1 MDPMDHVLWCNKHP
15 LLLPDIVK
23 CEGCYLY
30 DLQGQKYLD
39 LESGIWCLPLGHC
52 HPQINAAI
60 GSQAGIL
67 AHSGYCY
74 ANEVMEQASSAVLD
88 LLSIPDGKC
97 VFLSSGSEAVEF
109 GVQALRK
116 ITARPLILTLSDS
129 FLGSYGSAGSKRKE
143 EWHLFDWQRCTAC
156 NSSDDCDPQC
166 RYLSE
171 IPFDRIGG
179 FVFEPGSSSGLV
191 RFPPKS
197 LIRNIVKF
205 IRQHQGFIQ
214 INEITTGFGRTGKW
228 FGYQHYDISPDIVS
242 MGKGLGN
249 GYPVSAIAMTQEIIA
264 HLNERSF
271 YYYQSHQNDPLG
283 CAVAKAVINIL
294 RDENIIGKSKTAGD
308 YFFDALQQLKRK
320 YSSIDEI
327 RGRGLMFAIEFK
339 DTLEDD
345 VLSDLYVECVRRGF
359 ILAKRPGLN
368 VFRIDPPL
376 IIRKEDIDRFLETF
390 DRLLADVG

>member
-1 MDPMDHVLWCNKHP
+1 MDHVLWCNRHP
-15 LLLPDIVK
+15 LVLPDIVK
-23 CEGCYLY
+23 GEGCYLY

-60 GSQAGIL
+60 RAQADIL
-67 AHSGYCY
+67 AHSGYIY
-74 ANEVMEQASSAVLD
+74 ANPVMEKAASAVLD
-88 LLSIPDGKC
+88 LLNLPEGKC

-129 FLGSYGSAGSKRKE
+129 FLGSYGSVGSKRKD
-143 EWHLFDWQRCTAC
+143 EWYLFDWQECHNCNTADAC
-156 NSSDDCDPQC
+156 NPEC
-166 RYLSE
+166 RYFSK

-197 LIRNIVKF
+197 FIQNLVKF
-205 IRQHQGFIQ
+205 IRDHDGFIQ

-228 FGYQHYDISPDIVS
+228 FGFEHYGIEPDIVS

-249 GYPVSAIAMTQEIIA
+249 GYPVSAIAMTPEIIE
-264 HLNERSF
+264 HLSKISF

-283 CAVAKAVINIL
+283 CAVARAVVKIL
-294 RDENIIGKSKTAGD
+294 QEEKIIEKSKAIAD
-308 YFFDALQQLKRK
+308 YFLSELQQLKQK
-320 YSSIDEI
+320 YSMIQEI

-339 DTLEDD
+339 DTLADD
-345 VLSDLYVECVRRGF
+345 RLSDLYVKCIQRGF

-376 IIRKEDIDRFLETF
+376 IIQKKDIDNFLETL
-390 DRLLADVG
+390 DQLLADIG

>member
-1 MDPMDHVLWCNKHP
+1 MDHVLWCNKHP

-23 CEGCYLY
+23 GEGCYLY

-60 GSQAGIL
+60 GAQAGIL

-88 LLSIPDGKC
+88 LLSMPDGKC

-129 FLGSYGSAGSKRKE
+129 FLGSYGSAGSKRE
-143 EWHLFDWQRCTAC
+143 QEWRLFDWQRCTVC
-156 NSSDDCDPQC
+156 NSSQTCDPQC

-171 IPFDRIGG
+171 IPFERIGG

-197 LIRNIVKF
+197 FIRNIVKF

-214 INEITTGFGRTGKW
+214 INEITTGFGRTGRW

-249 GYPVSAIAMTQEIIA
+249 GYPVSAIAMTPEIIA
-264 HLNERSF
+264 HLNARSF

-283 CAVAKAVINIL
+283 CAVAKAVIKIL

-320 YSSIDEI
+320 YSIVDEI

-345 VLSDLYVECVRRGF
+345 VLSDLYVECIRRGF

-390 DRLLADVG
+390 DRLLADIG

>member
-1 MDPMDHVLWCNKHP
+1 MDHVLWCNRHP

-23 CEGCYLY
+23 GEGCYLY
-30 DLQGQKYLD
+30 DLDGQKYLD

-52 HPQINAAI
+52 HPQINNAI
-60 GSQAGIL
+60 RSQADIL
-67 AHSGYCY
+67 MHSGYCY
-74 ANEVMEQASSAVLD
+74 ANPVMEQASSAVLD
-88 LLSIPDGKC
+88 LLNLPGGKC

-116 ITARPLILTLSDS
+116 ITTRPLILTLSDS
-129 FLGSYGSAGSKRKE
+129 FLGSYGSAGSKRKD
-143 EWHLFDWQRCTAC
+143 EWYLFDWQECLTC
-156 NSSDDCDPQC
+156 NSSEDCKPEC

-197 LIRNIVKF
+197 FIQNIVKF
-205 IRQHQGFIQ
+205 IRQHEGFIQ

-228 FGYQHYDISPDIVS
+228 FGFQHYGINPDIVS

-249 GYPVSAIAMTQEIIA
+249 GYPVSAIAMTPQIIE
-264 HLNERSF
+264 HLSKMSF

-283 CAVAKAVINIL
+283 CAVARAVIKIL
-294 RDENIIGKSKTAGD
+294 QEEKIIEKSEPVAT
-308 YFFDALQQLKRK
+308 YFFNELQQLKQK
-320 YSSIDEI
+320 YSIIQEI

-339 DTLEDD
+339 DTLADD
-345 VLSDLYVECVRRGF
+345 LLSDLYVQCIQRGF

-368 VFRIDPPL
+368 VFRLDPPL
-376 IIRKEDIDRFLETF
+376 IIQKEDIDHFLETF
-390 DRLLADVG
+390 DQLLADVG

>member
-1 MDPMDHVLWCNKHP
+1 MDHVLWCNRHP

-23 CEGCYLY
+23 GEGCYLY
-30 DLQGQKYLD
+30 DLGGQKYLD

-52 HPQINAAI
+52 HPQINEAIRAQAAV
-60 GSQAGIL
+60 L

-74 ANEVMEQASSAVLD
+74 ANAVMEEASSAVLER
-88 LLSIPDGKC
+88 LNLPQGKC

-116 ITARPLILTLSDS
+116 ISARPLILTLSDS
-129 FLGSYGSAGSKRKE
+129 FLGSYGSAGSKRKD
-143 EWHLFDWQRCTAC
+143 EWYLFDWQECRSCSTA
-156 NSSDDCDPQC
+156 DACDPGC
-166 RYLSE
+166 RYFQK

-197 LIRNIVKF
+197 FIQNVLKF
-205 IRQHQGFIQ
+205 IRDHDGFIQ

-228 FGYQHYDISPDIVS
+228 FGFQHYDINPDIVS
-242 MGKGLGN
+242 LGKGLGN
-249 GYPVSAIAMTQEIIA
+249 GYPVSAIAMTPEIIE
-264 HLNERSF
+264 HLSQISF

-283 CAVAKAVINIL
+283 CAVARAVINIL
-294 RDENIIGKSKTAGD
+294 QEEKIIEKSKPVAEYLFKG
-308 YFFDALQQLKRK
+308 LQQLRQK
-320 YSSIDEI
+320 YSIIQQI
-327 RGRGLMFAIEFK
+327 RGRGLMLAIEFS
-339 DTLEDD
+339 DTLADEL
-345 VLSDLYVECVRRGF
+345 LSDLYVQCIQRGF

-376 IIRKEDIDRFLETF
+376 IIQKEDIDHFLETF
-390 DRLLADVG
+390 DRLLADIG